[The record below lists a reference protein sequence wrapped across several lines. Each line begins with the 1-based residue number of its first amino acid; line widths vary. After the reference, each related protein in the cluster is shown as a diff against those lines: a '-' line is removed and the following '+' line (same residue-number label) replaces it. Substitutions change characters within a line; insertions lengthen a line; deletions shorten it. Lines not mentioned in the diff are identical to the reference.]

1 MRLLGLGALFV
12 WALAGEAKAQPRDA
26 TTGVPPGATS
36 QPTAFAPHATFTKYC
51 VECHGADRPKAGLDI
66 GRLIERSSEAAVAE
80 RADAWVGVARM
91 LETRQMPPEDADR
104 FPSDAERA
112 AAASWIRASLDAYEA
127 AHGGEPGRVTVRRL
141 TSAEYAYAIRDLTGV
156 DVKVGVDASSDSVG
170 GEGFANFGDVQ
181 FVQDA
186 TVERY
191 LEAARQVADHAV
203 IGSGPLAFYT
213 DPGKTGLELSALN
226 RIQELYASRGFRVVS
241 GEGGRP
247 FGFDRYSKAFYIA
260 WHYRHRKGLG
270 DPTATLRGLAAKEG
284 ITGRFAEHIWDA
296 VNRVGTG
303 LPSRLTIERWQKLQ
317 APTSDV
323 PASVAR
329 ARADCDALV
338 NQLVVWPS
346 WLFARGDLAAGGAG
360 DESPLV
366 FDDTTLAALPTHT
379 YTYRLNRRFG
389 EDGPKLVPG
398 PWTLQLSLDALHASP
413 GGTPAVVWR
422 NPRVVL
428 REAPPPPE
436 PDEPPAVTRR
446 RPPGPILKEQP
457 LRSVL
462 TADTVKRLAF
472 GSSPDG
478 TAIGPDD
485 FATTQGT
492 SLVIDVP
499 VEGRQLAELHVDV
512 ELGRDRQAVMRVM
525 IADPAAAEFKQRV
538 FLGDPA
544 SAGYH
549 TFRAGIAEY
558 VALLPPNSHG
568 EPNPADKDPVPAP
581 FDNTYN
587 SPEHDAFVT
596 NVKYQRSD
604 EFFKRN
610 VVDGEDRARLDHAW
624 NDLFG
629 SWPYHDAYLGMLLDH
644 YGVKDTSRKID
655 DMTQARVAALPE
667 ALRPQVRSL
676 RAHYE
681 TVRQALERAE
691 SGHVTDALAFASRAW
706 RRPLTP
712 GEQAN
717 LRAFYASLRSVH
729 HLDHEASVRA
739 LFARILMSPAFL
751 YRIEAA
757 PAAAEAALD
766 DWEMASR
773 MSFFLWSS
781 IPDDELR
788 RAAAAGELRDP
799 GKLAG
804 QVRRM
809 TADPKARR
817 LATEFFGQWLGFYHF
832 DQYRGIDTGRFPEFT
847 EEVKASMYDEAVST
861 FEYIVRQGR
870 PVKEILQADYTF
882 LNKTLAGF
890 YGIDA
895 NVSSTD
901 RVERVEGAR
910 VFDRGGAL
918 RLGSVLTTTSAPLRT
933 SPVKRGD
940 WVLRRILGTPTPPP
954 LPDAGNLPADDK
966 AFGGLTLR
974 EKLAQHKRDARCSS
988 CHLRIDPLG
997 FPLEGFDAV
1006 GRKRASYADGTPVD
1020 LTGEFK
1026 DGSTIV
1032 GSEGLLTY
1040 LQGQGAKV
1048 MTTLARKMLGYALG
1062 RNPQASDRPL
1072 IREMSESG
1080 DASFTD
1086 LATRLVTSRQFRHR
1100 GPIVDAPLHEV
1111 QPKPAAAGGGAAAG
1125 AESP

>member
-1 MRLLGLGALFV
+1 MKQLSLGAVLL
-12 WALAGEAKAQPRDA
+12 WALASEISAQPA
-26 TTGVPPGATS
+26 PS
-36 QPTAFAPHATFTKYC
+36 APHRTLAKYC
-51 VECHGADRPKAGLDI
+51 VECHGADRPKAGLNI
-66 GRLIERSSEAAVAE
+66 GRVVEQMSPVAVGE
-80 RADAWVGVARM
+80 QADAWVGIARM
-91 LETRQMPPEDADR
+91 IETRQMPPEDADH

-112 AAASWIRASLDAYEA
+112 VVGDWIRASLNAYEA

-156 DVKVGVDASSDSVG
+156 DVRVGVDASSDSVG
-170 GEGFANFGDVQ
+170 GDGFANFGDVQ
-181 FVQDA
+181 SVQDA

-203 IGSGPLAFYT
+203 IGSGPLSFYA

-226 RIQELYASRGFRVVS
+226 RLQALYAARGFRVVS

-247 FGFDRYSKAFYIA
+247 FGFDRYAKAFYVA
-260 WHYRHRKGLG
+260 WHYEHRRALG
-270 DPTATLRGLAAKEG
+270 DGTATLRGLAAKEG
-284 ITGRFAEHIWDA
+284 ISGRFAEHVWDA
-296 VNRVGTG
+296 IHRVGTG
-303 LPSRLTIERWQKLQ
+303 YPSRLTIERWRALP
-317 APTSDV
+317 APTSDLQ
-323 PASVAR
+323 ASVAR
-329 ARADCDALV
+329 VRSDCDALV
-338 NQLVVWPS
+338 KQLVAWPS

-366 FDDTTLAALPTHT
+366 FDDKALAAAPT
-379 YTYRLNRRFG
+379 YTYSYRLNRRLG
-389 EDGPKLVPG
+389 EDGLELVPG
-398 PWTLQLSLDALHASP
+398 PWTVQLSVDALHAGP
-413 GGTPAVVWR
+413 GAAPAVIWR

-428 REAPPPPE
+428 RTAPLPPA
-436 PDEPPAVTRR
+436 DEPLVVTLR
-446 RPPGPILKEQP
+446 RPPGPIVSTRP

-462 TADTVKRLAF
+462 PADVATRLAF
-472 GSSPDG
+472 GTSPDG
-478 TAIGPDD
+478 SVIGPDD
-485 FATTQGT
+485 FATTQAT

-499 VEGRQLAELHVDV
+499 VGSDQLAELDVDV
-512 ELGRDRQAVMRVM
+512 ELGRDREAVVRVVVS
-525 IADPAAAEFKQRV
+525 DAAAIASKQRV
-538 FLGDPA
+538 FLGDPK
-544 SAGYH
+544 SAGYRR
-549 TFRAGIAEY
+549 FRAGIAEY
-558 VALLPPNSHG
+558 LALLPPNSHG
-568 EPNPADKDPVPAP
+568 EPNPADKDPVPSP

-596 NVKYQRSD
+596 SVKYQRND
-604 EFFKRN
+604 DFFKWN
-610 VVDGEDRARLDHAW
+610 VVDGDERVRLDQAW

-629 SWPYHDAYLGMLLDH
+629 SWPYHDAYLGMLFEH
-644 YGVKDTSRKID
+644 YGIKDASRKIED
-655 DMTQARVAALPE
+655 LTEARVAALPE
-667 ALRPQVRSL
+667 AVRPYVRSL
-676 RAHYE
+676 RADYGAVAR
-681 TVRQALERAE
+681 TLKRAE
-691 SGHVTDALAFASRAW
+691 PGHVTDALGFADRAW

-712 GEQAN
+712 AEKTS
-717 LRAFYASLRSVH
+717 LRAFYGSLRSAH
-729 HLDHEASVRA
+729 RLDHDAAVRA
-739 LFARILMSPAFL
+739 LLARILMSPAFL

-757 PAAAEAALD
+757 PGATEAALD
-766 DWEMASR
+766 DWQLASR

-799 GKLAG
+799 GKLAA

-847 EEVKASMYDEAVST
+847 EAVKASMYDEAVST

-870 PVKEILQADYTF
+870 PVKEILHADYAF

-895 NVSSTD
+895 RVSATE

-910 VFDRGGAL
+910 AFDRGGAL

-940 WVLRRILGTPTPPP
+940 WILRRILGTPTPPP

-1020 LTGEFK
+1020 RTGELK

-1032 GSEGLLTY
+1032 GSDGLLTY
-1040 LQGQGAKV
+1040 LHGQGAKV
-1048 MTTLARKMLGYALG
+1048 MTTLAKKMLGYALG

-1072 IREMSESG
+1072 IREMSEAGG
-1080 DASFTD
+1080 DASFSD

-1100 GPIVDAPLHEV
+1100 GGRVDAAPTREL
-1111 QPKPAAAGGGAAAG
+1111 QASGAG
-1125 AESP
+1125 SP